1 MKPVLHIADALKQ
14 NRGHIS
20 FHTPGHKRTGG
31 GDLTELSY
39 TDNLSSPTGA
49 IARAEEDVARILGAK
64 KSFILTD
71 GSTSGV
77 MSMLYALKRAGA
89 NSVALSPYS
98 HKSVKN
104 GCMLCGLK
112 AVEITVR
119 TLSGIPLQPSAEE
132 IARALSGADAL
143 LLTSPDY
150 YGFFP
155 PLNEARELTKNA
167 GKPLLLDGAH
177 GAHLHFTDEYAGKYA
192 DLWVDGAHK
201 SLPALTQGAVVSA
214 NGEYAA
220 FLKEAV
226 GVFRT
231 TSPSYPIMASVER
244 AVKYPRKISIERA
257 AQRLKRELGAIEND
271 DWTKIVLPY
280 GDNATRAQR
289 YFEEHGVYP
298 EFNDGNYLMFYL
310 SPCTKE
316 NELKTLGAL
325 ARAVPYGRIADED
338 IRHIACGRK
347 TEKVLLADAVGRV
360 CAREAGFFP
369 PCIPLLRA
377 GDIIGADAAARLQRA
392 DGAFGIEDGKVLVYL
407 EEE

>member
-1 MKPVLHIADALKQ
+1 MKSVLHIADALKQ

-20 FHTPGHKRTGG
+20 FHTPGHKRTCG

-49 IARAEEDVARILGAK
+49 IARAEEDIARILGAE

-119 TLSGIPLQPSAEE
+119 TSRGIPLQPSVEE

-155 PLNEARELTKNA
+155 PLKEARNLTKTA

-177 GAHLHFTDEYAGKYA
+177 GAHLHFTGQVRRSMGGRRAQVFACAHTGRGRFGKRRVCRVFKRGGRRVSHDFAVLPDYGER
-192 DLWVDGAHK
+192 GACGQAPEK
-201 SLPALTQGAVVSA
+201 DKYRARRA
-214 NGEYAA
+214 
-220 FLKEAV
+220 
-226 GVFRT
+226 
-231 TSPSYPIMASVER
+231 
-244 AVKYPRKISIERA
+244 AVKA
-257 AQRLKRELGAIEND
+257 GA
-271 DWTKIVLPY
+271 
-280 GDNATRAQR
+280 
-289 YFEEHGVYP
+289 
-298 EFNDGNYLMFYL
+298 
-310 SPCTKE
+310 
-316 NELKTLGAL
+316 
-325 ARAVPYGRIADED
+325 
-338 IRHIACGRK
+338 
-347 TEKVLLADAVGRV
+347 
-360 CAREAGFFP
+360 
-369 PCIPLLRA
+369 
-377 GDIIGADAAARLQRA
+377 
-392 DGAFGIEDGKVLVYL
+392 
-407 EEE
+407 

>member
-132 IARALSGADAL
+132 IARALFGERV
-143 LLTSPDY
+143 
-150 YGFFP
+150 
-155 PLNEARELTKNA
+155 NENR
-167 GKPLLLDGAH
+167 G
-177 GAHLHFTDEYAGKYA
+177 
-192 DLWVDGAHK
+192 
-201 SLPALTQGAVVSA
+201 
-214 NGEYAA
+214 
-220 FLKEAV
+220 
-226 GVFRT
+226 
-231 TSPSYPIMASVER
+231 
-244 AVKYPRKISIERA
+244 
-257 AQRLKRELGAIEND
+257 
-271 DWTKIVLPY
+271 
-280 GDNATRAQR
+280 
-289 YFEEHGVYP
+289 
-298 EFNDGNYLMFYL
+298 
-310 SPCTKE
+310 
-316 NELKTLGAL
+316 
-325 ARAVPYGRIADED
+325 
-338 IRHIACGRK
+338 
-347 TEKVLLADAVGRV
+347 
-360 CAREAGFFP
+360 
-369 PCIPLLRA
+369 
-377 GDIIGADAAARLQRA
+377 
-392 DGAFGIEDGKVLVYL
+392 
-407 EEE
+407 